1 MEFIV
6 KMLILG
12 GLIFVMGQTFPR
24 VHVRGYGTSVLAAVV
39 YSLLNM
45 LLFWLFAFLAMP
57 LMILTFFTFGLVIN
71 TLFLWMADK
80 FISGFEID
88 GMGATFGVA
97 VIITGSNVVLN
108 ALL

>member
-1 MEFIV
+1 MAFVV

-12 GLIFVMGQTFPR
+12 GLIFVLAETLPR
-24 VHVRGYGTSVLAAVV
+24 GHVRSYVTAVWAAVV

-45 LLFWLFAFLAMP
+45 VLFKLFALLTLP

-71 TLFLWMADK
+71 TFFLWMADK
-80 FISGFEID
+80 FVGGFEID
-88 GMGATFGVA
+88 GIGPTFGVA
-97 VIITGSNVVLN
+97 VIITIANVALN